1 MTTSSPPGRP
11 ETSFLGRWG
20 SAVCAAL
27 LAVLIAIPVASRL
40 DPIVGDLAVL
50 EFMPSEQVSDTDIVI
65 VTITEDT
72 LASFPYRSPI
82 DRRFLAELLVSL
94 DAAGPAGIGIDVLF
108 DSPSEP
114 EKDAGLLQVLDD
126 LATPVVLATVP
137 ASLLTE
143 KQAAYL
149 SSVVERRQPGSVILQ
164 RDDADG
170 ILRHL
175 PVNDGETPLF
185 TEALANQ
192 RFEKTPFDSR
202 ILYPALSADDAGP
215 FPRYP
220 AHTVAFLPQDWFS
233 GKYVLIGTDLPG
245 TDRHATPLASLQ
257 GVQAGNLPG
266 IEIHAHVLAQLLS
279 GRALAVPT
287 FAQSIGLL
295 VLFAGVSALVFTIF
309 RQPKVFFTGFVICLS
324 IYGVV
329 AWGLMQAGTA
339 LLPVLG
345 PVTAA
350 SASVFL
356 LALVRWRQDRLERAF
371 VVSAFEKYVSPEVVR
386 RLATGEVELALGGE
400 KRLVTYVFTDLAG
413 FTTLSEE
420 LPPDRV
426 AEILNGYLDEVC
438 DVVFRH
444 GATLDKLIGDAV
456 VCFLG
461 APEDDPAQAKNA
473 VALAVELDQTAE
485 QYRKSLL
492 EQGVSLGVTRIGA
505 HCGDAVIG
513 NFGGHRFFDYTGI
526 GDTVNTAARLE
537 GANKYLGSR
546 ICVSQTVLERFEVNT
561 DFVFRPLGE
570 VVLKGRQQT
579 LGCFEPSPKGVS
591 EETWFQ
597 DYITGYD
604 QLNED
609 TEVAKTLF
617 ERVLAIKSDDGPS
630 RFHLDRL
637 EKGLSGTKV
646 VLSEK

>member
-72 LASFPYRSPI
+72 LASLPYRSPI

-94 DAAGPAGIGIDVLF
+94 DAARPAGIGIDVLF

-114 EKDAGLLQVLDD
+114 EKDARLFRILDD
-126 LATPVVLATVP
+126 LKAPVVLATVP

-149 SSVVERRQPGSVILQ
+149 SSVVQRRQPGSVILQ

-175 PVNDGETPLF
+175 PVNDGATPLF

-202 ILYPALSADDAGP
+202 ILYPTLSADEAGP
-215 FPRYP
+215 FPHYP

-257 GVQAGNLPG
+257 GVEAGDLPG
-266 IEIHAHVLAQLLS
+266 IEIHAYVLAQLLS

-295 VLFAGVSALVFTIF
+295 VLFAGVSAVVFTIF

-324 IYGVV
+324 FYVV
-329 AWGLMQAGTA
+329 AAWGLMQAGTA

-356 LALVRWRQDRLERAF
+356 LALVRWRHDRLERAF

-386 RLATGEVELALGGE
+386 RLSKGEVELTQGGE
-400 KRLVTYVFTDLAG
+400 KRAVRLARSTGTIVEELLHRPGATPTVPAHLTATPLQIPLVRGGEQVEGRAQTAGGDVERDDDARPPLAGTHRGSRALEQRGELLRGVAHRALVEQRGGDRPDALDLARLG
-413 FTTLSEE
+413 R
-420 LPPDRV
+420 DRQREDDRDGDDV
-426 AEILNGYLDEVC
+426 LAGDVDEVAPHC
-438 DVVFRH
+438 VRE
-444 GATLDKLIGDAV
+444 GARRRGRQGPRPRRGH
-456 VCFLG
+456 LG
-461 APEDDPAQAKNA
+461 AGQPAGQGAA
-473 VALAVELDQTAE
+473 VGRRGHATSSV
-485 QYRKSLL
+485 
-492 EQGVSLGVTRIGA
+492 GA
-505 HCGDAVIG
+505 SV
-513 NFGGHRFFDYTGI
+513 
-526 GDTVNTAARLE
+526 AR
-537 GANKYLGSR
+537 
-546 ICVSQTVLERFEVNT
+546 
-561 DFVFRPLGE
+561 
-570 VVLKGRQQT
+570 
-579 LGCFEPSPKGVS
+579 
-591 EETWFQ
+591 
-597 DYITGYD
+597 
-604 QLNED
+604 
-609 TEVAKTLF
+609 
-617 ERVLAIKSDDGPS
+617 
-630 RFHLDRL
+630 
-637 EKGLSGTKV
+637 
-646 VLSEK
+646 